1 MEAAWEEV
9 PLKPKHTTAKPKTV
23 VVTEGD
29 ASKAS
34 LTLELGKNVS
44 AIIVRPGSPVQS
56 STDRQHSMRHRLA
69 PPQHATPQYTHAHKH
84 VFPEADL
91 RVVWV
96 LCAAQGKGGA
106 VITSLQADTGAKIN
120 IEKGQSSCVITGTPE
135 AVGAASARIRAILA
149 DVSRTWPHC
158 TALHRNPSCLTLD
171 LTLALTLAWHLALHI
186 SRRHSLLCPPLSQLW
201 PPTLA
206 TRICRLLST
215 LAPTSE
221 PSLDA
226 AVYTLTQSSARVV
239 LS

>member
-44 AIIVRPGSPVQS
+44 AIIVRPGSPVPLQS
-56 STDRQHSMRHRLA
+56 STDRQHSMCHRLA

-149 DVSRTWPHC
+149 DVSHTWPHR
-158 TALHRNPSCLTLD
+158 TALHCTATHRASRLTL
-171 LTLALTLAWHLALHI
+171 
-186 SRRHSLLCPPLSQLW
+186 LS
-201 PPTLA
+201 P
-206 TRICRLLST
+206 
-215 LAPTSE
+215 
-221 PSLDA
+221 
-226 AVYTLTQSSARVV
+226 
-239 LS
+239 